1 MRKRIRNK
9 KIKQKKSVKRKIK
22 QSNNSGFIKLLIWI
36 TGIASV
42 VMIGFYAWNF
52 YDHKFSETP
61 SDWGNFGNYIGSITG
76 LLAFVGVLYSLSLS
90 ERRSETAEKEAKRR
104 EERDIFYKLMDMHQK
119 ALQSINIVTEISTS
133 LDTNATLKM
142 LVTYIN
148 NLIYD
153 YMILDAIKK
162 CDESRFDDYLKNGSS
177 DELKNKIEYSCKC
190 LFGKQNDYSF
200 DIRRKNK
207 IEINQEICKRISD
220 SSFYKKNHLSV
231 LYKPNPYEK
240 FELKVSNLDFANAL
254 KLAGNFIS
262 ENYGTITGRYFEN
275 MRYILKACEGFD
287 QNYFDLYKA
296 QLSRN
301 ELILLICYA
310 ASDEAD
316 DFLLDK
322 LKEYNMLDEFYYKD
336 LYLTKNNVKWKNG
349 GRIFLEDVLFFNFEG
364 LR

>member
-1 MRKRIRNK
+1 M
-9 KIKQKKSVKRKIK
+9 
-22 QSNNSGFIKLLIWI
+22 KL
-36 TGIASV
+36 
-42 VMIGFYAWNF
+42 
-52 YDHKFSETP
+52 KFSWLGKHILLAFTIFVAIVSVGMIVVYWFKFGGSL
-61 SDWGNFGNYIGSITG
+61 SDYPDEWGNFGDYLGSITG
-76 LLAFVGVLYSLSLS
+76 LLAFAGVLFSLSLS
-90 ERRSETAEKEAKRR
+90 EKRAEAAEKEAKKR

-119 ALQSINIVTEISTS
+119 ALQSINLVTDDFKT
-133 LDTNATLKM
+133 LDTNTSLKM
-142 LVTYIN
+142 LVIYIN

-153 YMILDAIKK
+153 YMILDAVKK
-162 CDESRFDDYLKNGSS
+162 CDESRFNYYLNNGRSDTLKNA
-177 DELKNKIEYSCKC
+177 IQHSCKS
-190 LFGKQNDYSF
+190 LFGKQNDYGF
-200 DIRRKNK
+200 DIRSKDKN
-207 IEINQEICKRISD
+207 EINQEIANRISD
-220 SSFYKKNHLSV
+220 PSFYKKYHISALKN
-231 LYKPNPYEK
+231 PNPYEL
-240 FELKVSNLDFANAL
+240 FELEVSNLDFANAL

-275 MRYILKACEGFD
+275 MLYLLRACEGFG

-336 LYLTKNNVKWKNG
+336 LYITKNNEKWKNG